1 MKKITK
7 WWNKSSKKQ
16 QTLITVVALAIICI
30 AAAGIVGAAGKK
42 SEKVQEKS
50 ALQETK
56 AKKSDISNTI
66 VGTGNLE
73 LDDSDKITIPSD
85 IEIKEVLVESGDSVS
100 KGDVLATVE
109 ATSVASAIEELQD
122 EIDDIDEEIR
132 DNSDET
138 VTETIK
144 AKVAGRVKKIYVQKG
159 DDAGNS
165 ITENGALMLLSLD
178 GKMAVNLDGVSD
190 LSKEEEVTVT
200 LSDGTT
206 KTGTIES
213 VSGDSC
219 VVTLTDNGVAMGDT
233 VTVTKSDGTS
243 IGTGTTDIH
252 KKLAITAAGGTVTAV
267 RVTENQKVYA
277 GSSLL
282 TLNRENTEYQS
293 LLVEREE
300 MTESMQKLVAMQES
314 GTITADIDGMVGE
327 VNVTAEGESS
337 EAATTSTKTA
347 STTKVSTDTA
357 SAATT
362 ETTSTGGMQTA
373 ATTEAK
379 SAGISNVGFISTAT
393 ATQEI
398 TDTDEKLQ
406 LQIQSGK
413 DSTKDTLGIL
423 TPKAGNTP
431 QTEVEVSDGNYMGK
445 ISWSKK
451 DKNFKAGTAYTAKV
465 TLTAADGY
473 CFGADSIVKVETGTI
488 SDMTVSK
495 DGKTIQFSLTYPET
509 EKDDTDQSQSKSEKQ
524 EQNSGSQ
531 SSGQEQNESSAQQE
545 VASQQGVTSQQE
557 VISQNMGDAQSV
569 MTAQSQ
575 TVSQSSAISQ
585 SSAVSQSSGTSGT
598 TTSDSQDTESDDGTL
613 TAFTLAS
620 NDTMILSVNVDELDI
635 NSVSKEQEA
644 EVTLDAIEN
653 QTFTG
658 TVTKVSNS
666 ASSTN
671 GGVAKYTVKISIPKD
686 EKMKAGMNASATI
699 IVEQKKDVITIPVS
713 AVSEKGGES
722 FVYTKQDSDGNLTG
736 EQTVTTG
743 LSDGDMVEIT
753 EGLSEG
759 DTVYYQAAAGTSDAS
774 GEKKQKGDLGE
785 FPGNGGEAP
794 SGGMPSGGQ
803 RPSGGPGQGGN

>member
-30 AAAGIVGAAGKK
+30 AAAGIVGSVGKK
-42 SEKVQEKS
+42 SEKVQGKS

-109 ATSVASAIEELQD
+109 PASVASAIEELQD
-122 EIDDIDEEIR
+122 EIDEIDEEIR

-178 GKMAVNLDGVSD
+178 GKMAVSLDGVSD
-190 LSKEEEVTVT
+190 VSKEEEVTVT

-243 IGTGTTDIH
+243 IGSGTTDIH

-277 GSSLL
+277 SSRLL

-293 LLVEREE
+293 LLAEREE
-300 MTESMQKLVAMQES
+300 MTENMQKLVAMQES
-314 GTITADIDGMVGE
+314 GTITADIDGTVGE
-327 VNVTAEGESS
+327 VNVTAEGES
-337 EAATTSTKTA
+337 AGADTTSAKTA
-347 STTKVSTDTA
+347 SATATSTTKTTATKST
-357 SAATT
+357 
-362 ETTSTGGMQTA
+362 
-373 ATTEAK
+373 
-379 SAGISNVGFISTAT
+379 GISNAGFISTAT
-393 ATQEI
+393 TTQET

-406 LQIQSGK
+406 LQIQNGK
-413 DSTKDTLGIL
+413 DSTKNTLAIM
-423 TPKAGNTP
+423 TPKAGDTP
-431 QTEVEVSDGNYMGK
+431 QAEVEVSDGSYMGK

-451 DKNFKAGTAYTAKV
+451 DKSFKAGTAYTAKV

-488 SDMTVSK
+488 SDMTVSE

-509 EKDDTDQSQSKSEKQ
+509 EKDDSSKSQSEKEKQ

-531 SSGQEQNESSAQQE
+531 NNGQEQNGVAAQQGNT
-545 VASQQGVTSQQE
+545 SQQGVTSQ
-557 VISQNMGDAQSV
+557 NRGDAQSV
-569 MTAQSQ
+569 TTVQSQ
-575 TVSQSSAISQ
+575 TVSQSSTA
-585 SSAVSQSSGTSGT
+585 SQSSGTSGT
-598 TTSDSQDTESDDGTL
+598 TTSESQDTESDDGML

-644 EVTLDAIEN
+644 EVTLDAIEDK
-653 QTFTG
+653 TFTG

-722 FVYTKQDSDGNLTG
+722 FVYTKKDSDGNLSG
-736 EQTVTTG
+736 EQPVTTG

-759 DTVYYQAAAGTSDAS
+759 DTVYYQSAVGTSDS
-774 GEKKQKGDLGE
+774 SDEKKQKGDFGE
-785 FPGNGGEAP
+785 FPGNGGEPP
-794 SGGMPSGGQ
+794 SGEMPSGGQ
-803 RPSGGPGQGGN
+803 MPSGGPGQGGN

>member
-16 QTLITVVALAIICI
+16 QTLITVVALALICI
-30 AAAGIVGAAGKK
+30 AAAGIVGSAGKK
-42 SEKVQEKS
+42 SEKVQGKS

-109 ATSVASAIEELQD
+109 PASVASAIEELQD
-122 EIDDIDEEIR
+122 EIDEIDEEIR

-178 GKMAVNLDGVSD
+178 GKMAVSLDVVSD
-190 LSKEEEVTVT
+190 VSKEEEVTVT

-206 KTGTIES
+206 KAGTIES

-233 VTVTKSDGTS
+233 VTVSKSDGTS
-243 IGTGTTDIH
+243 IGSGTTDIH

-267 RVTENQKVYA
+267 KVTENQKVYA
-277 GSSLL
+277 STSLL

-293 LLVEREE
+293 LLAEREE
-300 MTESMQKLVAMQES
+300 MTETMQKLVAMQES
-314 GTITADIDGMVGE
+314 GTITADIDGTVGE

-337 EAATTSTKTA
+337 EADTTSTKTA
-347 STTKVSTDTA
+347 SIAKASTDTT
-357 SAATT
+357 SATA
-362 ETTSTGGMQTA
+362 TSTSKTTA
-373 ATTEAK
+373 DTATVTK
-379 SAGISNVGFISTAT
+379 SNGISNTGFISTAT
-393 ATQEI
+393 ATQET

-413 DSTKDTLGIL
+413 DSTKNTLAII
-423 TPKAGNTP
+423 TPKAGDTP
-431 QTEVEVSDGNYMGK
+431 QTEIEVSDGSYMGK

-451 DKNFKAGTAYTAKV
+451 DKSFKAGTAYTAKV

-488 SDMTVSK
+488 SDMTVSE
-495 DGKTIQFSLTYPET
+495 DGKTIQFSLTYPEIG
-509 EKDDTDQSQSKSEKQ
+509 KDDSDKSQSEKEKQ

-531 SSGQEQNESSAQQE
+531 NNGQEQNTVAAQQGNT
-545 VASQQGVTSQQE
+545 SQQGVTSQ
-557 VISQNMGDAQSV
+557 NMGEAQSV
-569 MTAQSQ
+569 TTAQSQ
-575 TVSQSSAISQ
+575 TASQSSNASK
-585 SSAVSQSSGTSGT
+585 SSTASQSSGTSGT
-598 TTSDSQDTESDDGTL
+598 TTSDSQDTEADDGTL

-644 EVTLDAIEN
+644 EVTLDAIEDK
-653 QTFTG
+653 TFTG
-658 TVTKVSNS
+658 SVIKVSNS
-666 ASSTN
+666 ASGTN

-713 AVSEKGGES
+713 AVSEKGGKS
-722 FVYTKQDSDGNLTG
+722 FVYIKKDSDGNLSG

-759 DTVYYQAAAGTSDAS
+759 DTIYYQSAVGTSDTS
-774 GEKKQKGDLGE
+774 DEKKQKGDLGE
-785 FPGNGGEAP
+785 FPGNGGEPP
-794 SGGMPSGGQ
+794 SGEMPSGGQ
-803 RPSGGPGQGGN
+803 MPSGGPGQGGN

>member
-30 AAAGIVGAAGKK
+30 AAAGIVGSAGKK
-42 SEKVQEKS
+42 SEKVQGKS

-109 ATSVASAIEELQD
+109 PASVASAIEELQD
-122 EIDDIDEEIR
+122 EIDEIDEEIR

-178 GKMAVNLDGVSD
+178 GKMAVSLDGVSD
-190 LSKEEEVTVT
+190 VSKEEEVTVT

-243 IGTGTTDIH
+243 IGSGTTDIH
-252 KKLAITAAGGTVTAV
+252 KELAIMAAGGTVTAV

-277 GSSLL
+277 SSRLL

-293 LLVEREE
+293 LLAEREE
-300 MTESMQKLVAMQES
+300 MTETMQKLVAMQES
-314 GTITADIDGMVGE
+314 GTITADIDGTVGE
-327 VNVTAEGESS
+327 VNVTAEGES
-337 EAATTSTKTA
+337 AGADTTSAKTA
-347 STTKVSTDTA
+347 STTKASTDTA
-357 SAATT
+357 SATA
-362 ETTSTGGMQTA
+362 TSTTKA
-373 ATTEAK
+373 ITTK
-379 SAGISNVGFISTAT
+379 STGISNVGFISTAT
-393 ATQEI
+393 ATQE
-398 TDTDEKLQ
+398 TADTDEKLQ
-406 LQIQSGK
+406 LQIQNGK
-413 DSTKDTLGIL
+413 DSTKNTLAII
-423 TPKAGNTP
+423 TPKAGDTP
-431 QTEVEVSDGNYMGK
+431 QTEIEVSDGSYMGK

-451 DKNFKAGTAYTAKV
+451 DKSFKAGTAYTAKV

-488 SDMTVSK
+488 SDITVAK

-509 EKDDTDQSQSKSEKQ
+509 EKDDSDKSQSEKEKQ
-524 EQNSGSQ
+524 ESNSGSQ
-531 SSGQEQNESSAQQE
+531 NDGQEQNGVAAQQGNT
-545 VASQQGVTSQQE
+545 SQQGVT
-557 VISQNMGDAQSV
+557 SQNMGDAQSV
-569 MTAQSQ
+569 TTAQSQ
-575 TVSQSSAISQ
+575 TVSQSSTA
-585 SSAVSQSSGTSGT
+585 SQSSGTSGT
-598 TTSDSQDTESDDGTL
+598 TTSESQDTESDDGTL

-644 EVTLDAIEN
+644 EVTLDAIEDK
-653 QTFTG
+653 TFTG

-722 FVYTKQDSDGNLTG
+722 FVYTKKDSDGNLSG

-759 DTVYYQAAAGTSDAS
+759 DTVYYQSAVGTSDS
-774 GEKKQKGDLGE
+774 SDEKKQKGDFGE
-785 FPGNGGEAP
+785 FPGNGGEPP
-794 SGGMPSGGQ
+794 SGEMPSGGQ
-803 RPSGGPGQGGN
+803 MPSGGPGQGGN

>member
-16 QTLITVVALAIICI
+16 QTLITVVALALICI
-30 AAAGIVGAAGKK
+30 AAAGIVGSAGKK
-42 SEKVQEKS
+42 SEKVQGKS

-109 ATSVASAIEELQD
+109 PASVASAIEELQD
-122 EIDDIDEEIR
+122 EIDEIDEEIR

-178 GKMAVNLDGVSD
+178 GKMAVSLDGVSD
-190 LSKEEEVTVT
+190 VSKEEEVTVT

-206 KTGTIES
+206 KAGTIES
-213 VSGDSC
+213 VSGNSC
-219 VVTLTDNGVAMGDT
+219 VVTLTDNGVVMGDT

-243 IGTGTTDIH
+243 IGSGTTDIH

-277 GSSLL
+277 SSRLL

-293 LLVEREE
+293 LLAEREE
-300 MTESMQKLVAMQES
+300 MTETMQKLVAMQES
-314 GTITADIDGMVGE
+314 GTITADIDGTVGE

-337 EAATTSTKTA
+337 EADTTSTKTA
-347 STTKVSTDTA
+347 SATATSTSKTITTKST
-357 SAATT
+357 
-362 ETTSTGGMQTA
+362 
-373 ATTEAK
+373 
-379 SAGISNVGFISTAT
+379 GISNTGFISTAT
-393 ATQEI
+393 ATQET

-406 LQIQSGK
+406 LQIQNGK
-413 DSTKDTLGIL
+413 DSTQNTLAII
-423 TPKAGNTP
+423 TPKTGDTP
-431 QTEVEVSDGNYMGK
+431 QTEIEVSDGSYMGK

-451 DKNFKAGTAYTAKV
+451 DKSFKAGTAYTAKV
-465 TLTAADGY
+465 TLTAADDY

-488 SDMTVSK
+488 SDMNVSE
-495 DGKTIQFSLTYPET
+495 DGKTIQFSLTYPEI
-509 EKDDTDQSQSKSEKQ
+509 EKDDSYKSQSEKEEQ
-524 EQNSGSQ
+524 NQNSGSQ
-531 SSGQEQNESSAQQE
+531 NNGQEQNAAAAQQSNT
-545 VASQQGVTSQQE
+545 SQQGVTSQ
-557 VISQNMGDAQSV
+557 NMGEAQSV
-569 MTAQSQ
+569 TTVQSSNA
-575 TVSQSSAISQ
+575 SQSSAT
-585 SSAVSQSSGTSGT
+585 SQSSGTSVT

-644 EVTLDAIEN
+644 EVTLDAIEDK
-653 QTFTG
+653 TFTG

-722 FVYTKQDSDGNLTG
+722 FVYTKKDSDGNLSG

-759 DTVYYQAAAGTSDAS
+759 DTVYYQSAVGTSDTS
-774 GEKKQKGDLGE
+774 DEKKQKGDFGE
-785 FPGNGGEAP
+785 FPGNGGEPP
-794 SGGMPSGGQ
+794 SGEMPSGGQ
-803 RPSGGPGQGGN
+803 MPSGGAGQGGN

>member
-16 QTLITVVALAIICI
+16 QTLITVVALALICI
-30 AAAGIVGAAGKK
+30 AAAGIVWSAGKK
-42 SEKVQEKS
+42 SEKVQGKS

-109 ATSVASAIEELQD
+109 PASVVSAIEELQD
-122 EIDDIDEEIR
+122 EIDDMDEEIR

-159 DDAGNS
+159 DDAGKS

-178 GKMAVNLDGVSD
+178 GKMAVSLDGVSD
-190 LSKEEEVTVT
+190 VSKEEEVTVT

-213 VSGDSC
+213 VSGNSC

-233 VTVTKSDGTS
+233 VTVSKSDGTS
-243 IGTGTTDIH
+243 IGSGTTDIH
-252 KKLAITAAGGTVTAV
+252 KKLAITAAGGTVTTV

-277 GSSLL
+277 SSRLL

-293 LLVEREE
+293 LLAEREE
-300 MTESMQKLVAMQES
+300 MTKNMQKLVAMQES
-314 GTITADIDGMVGE
+314 GTITADIDGTVGE

-337 EAATTSTKTA
+337 EADTTSTKTA
-347 STTKVSTDTA
+347 SATATSTSKTITTKST
-357 SAATT
+357 
-362 ETTSTGGMQTA
+362 
-373 ATTEAK
+373 
-379 SAGISNVGFISTAT
+379 GISNTGFISTAT
-393 ATQEI
+393 ATQET

-413 DSTKDTLGIL
+413 DSTKNTLVII
-423 TPKAGNTP
+423 TPKAGDTP
-431 QTEVEVSDGNYMGK
+431 QTEIEVSDGSYMGK

-451 DKNFKAGTAYTAKV
+451 DKSFKAGTAYTAKV

-488 SDMTVSK
+488 SDMTVSE
-495 DGKTIQFSLTYPET
+495 DGKTIQFSLTYPEI
-509 EKDDTDQSQSKSEKQ
+509 EKDDSDKSQSDTEEQ
-524 EQNSGSQ
+524 NQNSGSQ
-531 SSGQEQNESSAQQE
+531 NNDQEQNTVAAQQGNT
-545 VASQQGVTSQQE
+545 SQQGVTSQ
-557 VISQNMGDAQSV
+557 NMGEAQSV
-569 MTAQSQ
+569 TTAQSQ
-575 TVSQSSAISQ
+575 TASQSSNASK
-585 SSAVSQSSGTSGT
+585 SSTASQSSGTSGT

-644 EVTLDAIEN
+644 EVTLDAIEDR
-653 QTFTG
+653 TFTG

-666 ASSTN
+666 ASGTN

-713 AVSEKGGES
+713 AVSEKGGKS
-722 FVYTKQDSDGNLTG
+722 FVYTKKDSDGNLSG

-759 DTVYYQAAAGTSDAS
+759 DTVYYQSAVGTSDTS
-774 GEKKQKGDLGE
+774 DEKKQKGDLGE
-785 FPGNGGEAP
+785 FPGNGGEPP
-794 SGGMPSGGQ
+794 SGEMPSGGQ
-803 RPSGGPGQGGN
+803 MPSGGPGQGGN

>member
-16 QTLITVVALAIICI
+16 QTLITVVALALICI
-30 AAAGIVGAAGKK
+30 AAAGIVGSVGKK
-42 SEKVQEKS
+42 SEKVQGKS

-56 AKKSDISNTI
+56 AKTSDISNTI

-109 ATSVASAIEELQD
+109 SASVVSAIEELQD
-122 EIDDIDEEIR
+122 EIDEIDEEIR

-178 GKMAVNLDGVSD
+178 GKMAVSLDGVSD
-190 LSKEEEVTVT
+190 VSKEEEVTVT

-206 KTGTIES
+206 KAGTIES
-213 VSGDSC
+213 VSGNSC
-219 VVTLTDNGVAMGDT
+219 VVTLTDNGVVMGDT

-243 IGTGTTDIH
+243 IGSGTTDIH

-277 GSSLL
+277 SSRLL

-293 LLVEREE
+293 LLAEREE
-300 MTESMQKLVAMQES
+300 MTETMQKLVAMQES
-314 GTITADIDGMVGE
+314 GTITADIDGTVGE

-337 EAATTSTKTA
+337 EADTTSTKTA
-347 STTKVSTDTA
+347 SATATSTSKTTADTA
-357 SAATT
+357 TVT
-362 ETTSTGGMQTA
+362 KST
-373 ATTEAK
+373 
-379 SAGISNVGFISTAT
+379 GISNTGFISIATTAR
-393 ATQEI
+393 QE
-398 TDTDEKLQ
+398 TTGTDEKLQ

-413 DSTKDTLGIL
+413 DSTKNTLAIM
-423 TPKAGNTP
+423 TPKAGDTP
-431 QTEVEVSDGNYMGK
+431 QTEIEVSDGSYMGK

-451 DKNFKAGTAYTAKV
+451 DKSFKAGTAYTAKV

-488 SDMTVSK
+488 SDMTVSE
-495 DGKTIQFSLTYPET
+495 DGKTIQFSLTYPEIG
-509 EKDDTDQSQSKSEKQ
+509 KDDSDKSQSEKEEQ
-524 EQNSGSQ
+524 NQNSGSQ
-531 SSGQEQNESSAQQE
+531 NNGQEQNAAAAQQSNT
-545 VASQQGVTSQQE
+545 SQQGVTSQ
-557 VISQNMGDAQSV
+557 NMGEEQSV
-569 MTAQSQ
+569 TTVQSSNA
-575 TVSQSSAISQ
+575 SQSSATSQ
-585 SSAVSQSSGTSGT
+585 LSGTSVT

-644 EVTLDAIEN
+644 EVTLDAIEDK
-653 QTFTG
+653 TFTG

-666 ASSTN
+666 ASGTN

-722 FVYTKQDSDGNLTG
+722 FVYTKKDSDGNLSG

-759 DTVYYQAAAGTSDAS
+759 DTVYYQSAVGTSDTS
-774 GEKKQKGDLGE
+774 DEKKQKGDLGE
-785 FPGNGGEAP
+785 FPGNGGEPP
-794 SGGMPSGGQ
+794 SGEMPSGGQ
-803 RPSGGPGQGGN
+803 MPSGGPGQGGN

>member
-16 QTLITVVALAIICI
+16 QTLITVVALALICI
-30 AAAGIVGAAGKK
+30 AAAGIVGSVGKK
-42 SEKVQEKS
+42 SEKVQGKS

-56 AKKSDISNTI
+56 AKKSDISNTM

-109 ATSVASAIEELQD
+109 PASVASAIEELQD
-122 EIDDIDEEIR
+122 EIDEIDEEIR

-178 GKMAVNLDGVSD
+178 GKMAVSLDGVSD
-190 LSKEEEVTVT
+190 VSKDEEVTVT

-233 VTVTKSDGTS
+233 VSVTKSDGIL
-243 IGTGTTDIH
+243 IGSGTTDIH

-267 RVTENQKVYA
+267 KVTENQKVYA
-277 GSSLL
+277 SSRLL
-282 TLNRENTEYQS
+282 TLNRENMEYQS
-293 LLVEREE
+293 LLAEREE
-300 MTESMQKLVAMQES
+300 MTETMQKLVAMQES
-314 GTITADIDGMVGE
+314 GTITADIDGTVGE

-337 EAATTSTKTA
+337 EADTTSTKTA
-347 STTKVSTDTA
+347 SVTATSTSKTITTKST
-357 SAATT
+357 
-362 ETTSTGGMQTA
+362 
-373 ATTEAK
+373 
-379 SAGISNVGFISTAT
+379 GISNTGFISTAT
-393 ATQEI
+393 ATQET

-413 DSTKDTLGIL
+413 DSTKNTLAII
-423 TPKAGNTP
+423 TPKAGDTP
-431 QTEVEVSDGNYMGK
+431 QTEIEVSDGSYMGK

-451 DKNFKAGTAYTAKV
+451 DKSFKAGTAYTAKV

-488 SDMTVSK
+488 SDMTVSE
-495 DGKTIQFSLTYPET
+495 DGKTIQFSLTYPEIG
-509 EKDDTDQSQSKSEKQ
+509 KDDSDKSQSEKEKQ

-531 SSGQEQNESSAQQE
+531 NNGQEQNTVAAQQGNT
-545 VASQQGVTSQQE
+545 SQQGVTSQ
-557 VISQNMGDAQSV
+557 NMGEAQSV
-569 MTAQSQ
+569 T
-575 TVSQSSAISQ
+575 TVQSSNASQ
-585 SSAVSQSSGTSGT
+585 SSAVSKSSTASQSSGNSGT
-598 TTSDSQDTESDDGTL
+598 TTSESQDTESDDGTL

-644 EVTLDAIEN
+644 EVTLDAIEDK
-653 QTFTG
+653 TFTG
-658 TVTKVSNS
+658 TVIKVSNS
-666 ASSTN
+666 ASGTN

-722 FVYTKQDSDGNLTG
+722 FVYTKKDSDGNLSG

-759 DTVYYQAAAGTSDAS
+759 DTVYYQSAVGTSDTS
-774 GEKKQKGDLGE
+774 DEKKQKGDFGE
-785 FPGNGGEAP
+785 FPGNGGEP
-794 SGGMPSGGQ
+794 TSGEMPSGGQ
-803 RPSGGPGQGGN
+803 MPSGGPGQGGN

>member
-16 QTLITVVALAIICI
+16 QTLITVVALALICI
-30 AAAGIVGAAGKK
+30 AAAGIVGSAGKK
-42 SEKVQEKS
+42 SEKVQGKS

-109 ATSVASAIEELQD
+109 PASVASAIEELQD
-122 EIDDIDEEIR
+122 EIDEIDEEIR

-178 GKMAVNLDGVSD
+178 GKMAVSLDGVSD
-190 LSKEEEVTVT
+190 VSKEEEVTVT

-206 KTGTIES
+206 KAGTIES

-243 IGTGTTDIH
+243 IGSGTTDIH

-277 GSSLL
+277 SSRLL

-293 LLVEREE
+293 LLAEREE
-300 MTESMQKLVAMQES
+300 MTETMQKLVAMQES
-314 GTITADIDGMVGE
+314 GTITADIDGTVGE
-327 VNVTAEGESS
+327 VNVTVEGESS
-337 EAATTSTKTA
+337 EADTTSAKTA
-347 STTKVSTDTA
+347 SATATSTSKTTADTA
-357 SAATT
+357 TATK
-362 ETTSTGGMQTA
+362 ST
-373 ATTEAK
+373 
-379 SAGISNVGFISTAT
+379 GISNTGFISTAT
-393 ATQEI
+393 ATQET

-413 DSTKDTLGIL
+413 DSTKNTLAII
-423 TPKAGNTP
+423 TPKAGDTP
-431 QTEVEVSDGNYMGK
+431 QTEIEVSDGSYMGK

-451 DKNFKAGTAYTAKV
+451 DKSFKAGTAYTAKV

-488 SDMTVSK
+488 SDMTVSE
-495 DGKTIQFSLTYPET
+495 DGKTIQFSLTYPEIG
-509 EKDDTDQSQSKSEKQ
+509 KDDSDKSQSETEKQ
-524 EQNSGSQ
+524 EQASGSQ
-531 SSGQEQNESSAQQE
+531 SSGQESNGVAAQQE
-545 VASQQGVTSQQE
+545 VNSQQQGVTSQ
-557 VISQNMGDAQSV
+557 NMGDEQSV
-569 MTAQSQ
+569 TIAQFQ
-575 TVSQSSAISQ
+575 TVSQSSAVSK
-585 SSAVSQSSGTSGT
+585 SSTASQSSGTSGT
-598 TTSDSQDTESDDGTL
+598 TTSESQDTESDDGTL

-644 EVTLDAIEN
+644 EVTLDAIEDK
-653 QTFTG
+653 TFTG
-658 TVTKVSNS
+658 TVIKVSNS
-666 ASSTN
+666 ASGTN

-722 FVYTKQDSDGNLTG
+722 FVYTKKDSDGNLSG

-759 DTVYYQAAAGTSDAS
+759 DTIYYQSAVGTSDTS
-774 GEKKQKGDLGE
+774 DEKKQKGDLGE
-785 FPGNGGEAP
+785 FPGNGGEPP
-794 SGGMPSGGQ
+794 SGEMPSGGQ
-803 RPSGGPGQGGN
+803 MPSGGPEQGGN

>member
-30 AAAGIVGAAGKK
+30 AAAGIVRSVGKK
-42 SEKVQEKS
+42 SEKVQGKS

-109 ATSVASAIEELQD
+109 PASVASAIEELQD
-122 EIDDIDEEIR
+122 EIDEIDEEIR

-178 GKMAVNLDGVSD
+178 GKMAVSLDGVSD
-190 LSKEEEVTVT
+190 VSKEEEVTVT

-213 VSGDSC
+213 VSGNSC
-219 VVTLTDNGVAMGDT
+219 VVTLTDNGVAIGDT

-243 IGTGTTDIH
+243 IGSGTTDIH

-277 GSSLL
+277 SSRLL

-293 LLVEREE
+293 LLAEREE
-300 MTESMQKLVAMQES
+300 MTETMQKLVAMQES
-314 GTITADIDGMVGE
+314 GTITADIDGTVGE

-337 EAATTSTKTA
+337 EADTTSTKTA
-347 STTKVSTDTA
+347 SIAKASTDTT
-357 SAATT
+357 SATA
-362 ETTSTGGMQTA
+362 TSTSKTTA
-373 ATTEAK
+373 D
-379 SAGISNVGFISTAT
+379 TAT
-393 ATQEI
+393 ATKSTGISNTGFISIATTARQEI

-413 DSTKDTLGIL
+413 DSTKNTLAIM
-423 TPKAGNTP
+423 TPKAGDTP
-431 QTEVEVSDGNYMGK
+431 QAEVEVSDGSYMGK

-451 DKNFKAGTAYTAKV
+451 DKSFKAGTAYTAKV

-488 SDMTVSK
+488 SDMTVSE
-495 DGKTIQFSLTYPET
+495 DGKTIQFSLTYPEI
-509 EKDDTDQSQSKSEKQ
+509 EKDDSDKSQSETEKQ
-524 EQNSGSQ
+524 EQASGSQ
-531 SSGQEQNESSAQQE
+531 SSGQESNGVAAQQE
-545 VASQQGVTSQQE
+545 VVSQQQGVTSQ
-557 VISQNMGDAQSV
+557 NMGDEQSV
-569 MTAQSQ
+569 TIAQSQ
-575 TVSQSSAISQ
+575 TVSQSSAVSK
-585 SSAVSQSSGTSGT
+585 SSTASQSSGNSGT
-598 TTSDSQDTESDDGTL
+598 TTSESQDTESDDGTL

-644 EVTLDAIEN
+644 EVTLDAIEDK
-653 QTFTG
+653 TFTG
-658 TVTKVSNS
+658 TVIKVSNS
-666 ASSTN
+666 ASGTN

-713 AVSEKGGES
+713 AISEKGGES
-722 FVYTKQDSDGNLTG
+722 FVYTKKDSDRNLSG

-759 DTVYYQAAAGTSDAS
+759 DTVYYQSAVGTSDTS
-774 GEKKQKGDLGE
+774 DEKKQKGDFGE
-785 FPGNGGEAP
+785 FQGNGGEPP
-794 SGGMPSGGQ
+794 SGEMPSGGQ
-803 RPSGGPGQGGN
+803 MPSGGPGQGGN